1 MEVRPMNNTQ
11 MMIAVIVGYEQPMA
25 LPHRW
30 NARRKHL
37 GVKSFD
43 QADLGQMTAYLSYLI
58 DKSGKALSK
67 SKSNESQG
75 KQTNSKIKN
84 LEVRENA

>member
-1 MEVRPMNNTQ
+1 MNDTQ

-58 DKSGKALSK
+58 DKSGKAMSET
-67 SKSNESQG
+67 NESQG

>member
-1 MEVRPMNNTQ
+1 MNDTQ
-11 MMIAVIVGYEQPMA
+11 MMIALIVRYEQPMA

-58 DKSGKALSK
+58 DKSGKAMSRP
-67 SKSNESQG
+67 NESQT
-75 KQTNSKIKN
+75 KLTNSKIKN

>member
-1 MEVRPMNNTQ
+1 MNNTQ

-67 SKSNESQG
+67 SNNSQG
-75 KQTNSKIKN
+75 QQTNSKIKN

>member
-1 MEVRPMNNTQ
+1 MNDTQ
-11 MMIAVIVGYEQPMA
+11 MMIKLIVGYEEPMA

-37 GVKSFD
+37 GVQSFE
-43 QADLGQMTAYLSYLI
+43 QAALGQMTAYLSYLI

-67 SKSNESQG
+67 PNESQG
-75 KQTNSKIKN
+75 K
-84 LEVRENA
+84 

>member
-1 MEVRPMNNTQ
+1 MNDTQ
-11 MMIAVIVGYEQPMA
+11 MMIALIVRYEQPMA

-58 DKSGKALSK
+58 DKSGKAMSRPNT
-67 SKSNESQG
+67 NESET
-75 KQTNSKIKN
+75 KLTNSKIKN

>member
-1 MEVRPMNNTQ
+1 MNDTQ

-58 DKSGKALSK
+58 DKSGKAMSET
-67 SKSNESQG
+67 NESQR
-75 KQTNSKIKN
+75 KLTNSKIKN

>member
-1 MEVRPMNNTQ
+1 MNDTQ

-58 DKSGKALSK
+58 DKSGKALL
-67 SKSNESQG
+67 KSNESQT
-75 KQTNSKIKN
+75 KLTNSKIKN